1 MNINIINIFHN
12 VVANDRCSFYPGFR
26 RNFMGQKDKPQ
37 VTTMDLSY
45 FINLIRERN
54 CRTDESLHW
63 DGSADSL

>member
-1 MNINIINIFHN
+1 
-12 VVANDRCSFYPGFR
+12 
-26 RNFMGQKDKPQ
+26 MGQKDKPQ